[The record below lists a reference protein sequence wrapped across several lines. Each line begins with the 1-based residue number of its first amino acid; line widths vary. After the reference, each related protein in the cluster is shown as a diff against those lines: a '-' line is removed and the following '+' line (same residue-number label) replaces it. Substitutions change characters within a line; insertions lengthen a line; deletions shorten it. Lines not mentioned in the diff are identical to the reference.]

1 MEGYVGSSQPTDWGD
16 APQQKS
22 FVVLD
27 TDEWDSQTIPY
38 KTSLKLLDATYADP
52 LDEATGHYDVG
63 RWKHHV
69 EAEGYEPTV
78 EAMADVRKRMNELCD
93 RVESIEVTKE
103 RVVVQRVAT
112 DTPLAAMRPE
122 EAADAWIR
130 NASLGS
136 KAAADVKSKFQTLIV
151 SSKK

>member
-1 MEGYVGSSQPTDWGD
+1 
-16 APQQKS
+16 
-22 FVVLD
+22 
-27 TDEWDSQTIPY
+27 
-38 KTSLKLLDATYADP
+38 
-52 LDEATGHYDVG
+52 
-63 RWKHHV
+63 
-69 EAEGYEPTV
+69 
-78 EAMADVRKRMNELCD
+78 MADVRKRMNELCD

-136 KAAADVKSKFQTLIV
+136 KAAADVKSNFQTLIV